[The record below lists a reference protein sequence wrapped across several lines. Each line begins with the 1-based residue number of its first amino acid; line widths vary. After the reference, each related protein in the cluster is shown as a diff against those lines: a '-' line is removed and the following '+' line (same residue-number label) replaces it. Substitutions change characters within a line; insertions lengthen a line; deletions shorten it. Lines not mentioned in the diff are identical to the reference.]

1 MKKMTDIS
9 SLFRNRSRKDQLDYG
24 LTVIVISTLCWC
36 LWLYAK
42 CKRRSPPLPPGPWGL
57 PIIGNLPF
65 LQPELHTYFQGLAKK
80 HGPIFKLWLGAK
92 LTIVVT
98 SSEVAQE
105 ILKTND
111 IIFANHDVPAVGLV
125 NTYGGTEI
133 IWSPYGPKW
142 RMLRKLCVNRI
153 LRNAMLDSST
163 DLRRRETRQTVRY
176 LADQARVGSPVNL
189 GEQIFLMML
198 NVVTQMLWGTTVKE
212 EEREVVGAEF
222 LEVIREMNDLL
233 LVPNI
238 SDFFPVLSRFDLQ
251 GLAKRMRRPA
261 QRMDQMFDR
270 IINQRLGMDR
280 DSSDGRAVDFLDV
293 LLKVKDEEA
302 EKTKLT
308 MNDVKAV
315 LMDMVLGGTDTSLH
329 VIEFA
334 MAELLHNPDIMKR
347 AQQEVDKVVGKE
359 KVVEESHISKLPYIL
374 AIMKE
379 TLRLHTVAPL
389 LVPRRPSQ
397 TTVVGGFTIPKDSKI
412 FINAWA
418 IHRNPNVWENPLKFD
433 PDRFLDMSYDF
444 KGNDFN
450 YLPFG
455 SGRRIC
461 VGMAMGE
468 RVVLYNLATFL
479 HSFDWKIPQGERVE
493 VEEKFGIVLELKNP
507 LVATPVLRLSDPN
520 LYL

>member
-1 MKKMTDIS
+1 LYPLTNRGLHRCRRDLGAFPLSDSFHS
-9 SLFRNRSRKDQLDYG
+9 SNRS
-24 LTVIVISTLCWC
+24 
-36 LWLYAK
+36 
-42 CKRRSPPLPPGPWGL
+42 
-57 PIIGNLPF
+57 
-65 LQPELHTYFQGLAKK
+65 FQELAKK

-98 SSEVAQE
+98 SSEVAQD
-105 ILKTND
+105 ILRTND
-111 IIFANHDVPAVGLV
+111 IIFANHDVPAVAPA
-125 NTYGGTEI
+125 NTYGGMEIDTEQ
-133 IWSPYGPKW
+133 
-142 RMLRKLCVNRI
+142 RA
-153 LRNAMLDSST
+153 NAMLDSST
-163 DLRRRETRQTVRY
+163 DLRRRETRKTVRY
-176 LADQARVGSPVNL
+176 LAGQARVGSPVNL

-198 NVVTQMLWGTTVKE
+198 NVVTQMLWGRTVKGK
-212 EEREVVGAEF
+212 ERESVVAEF

-238 SDFFPVLSRFDLQ
+238 SDFFPALSRFDLQ
-251 GLAKRMRRPA
+251 GLVKRMRGPA

-280 DSSDGRAVDFLDV
+280 ESDWKTEDFLDA
-293 LLKVKDEEA
+293 LLKI
-302 EKTKLT
+302 KLT
-308 MNDVKAV
+308 MNDVKALLV
-315 LMDMVLGGTDTSLH
+315 DMVLGGTDTSLH
-329 VIEFA
+329 IIEFA
-334 MAELLHNPDIMKR
+334 MPELLHNPDIMKR
-347 AQQEVDKVVGKE
+347 AQQELDKVVGKE
-359 KVVEESHISKLPYIL
+359 KVVDESHISKLPYIL

-379 TLRLHTVAPL
+379 TQRLHTIVPL
-389 LVPRRPSQ
+389 LVPRRPSK

-412 FINAWA
+412 FINVWA

-433 PDRFLDMSYDF
+433 PDRFLDKSYDF

-461 VGMAMGE
+461 V
-468 RVVLYNLATFL
+468 VVLYNLATLL

-507 LVATPVLRLSDPN
+507 LVATPLLRLSDPN

>member
-1 MKKMTDIS
+1 
-9 SLFRNRSRKDQLDYG
+9 
-24 LTVIVISTLCWC
+24 
-36 LWLYAK
+36 
-42 CKRRSPPLPPGPWGL
+42 
-57 PIIGNLPF
+57 
-65 LQPELHTYFQGLAKK
+65 
-80 HGPIFKLWLGAK
+80 
-92 LTIVVT
+92 
-98 SSEVAQE
+98 
-105 ILKTND
+105 
-111 IIFANHDVPAVGLV
+111 
-125 NTYGGTEI
+125 
-133 IWSPYGPKW
+133 
-142 RMLRKLCVNRI
+142 ML
-153 LRNAMLDSST
+153 S
-163 DLRRRETRQTVRY
+163 
-176 LADQARVGSPVNL
+176 
-189 GEQIFLMML
+189 
-198 NVVTQMLWGTTVKE
+198 
-212 EEREVVGAEF
+212 
-222 LEVIREMNDLL
+222 
-233 LVPNI
+233 
-238 SDFFPVLSRFDLQ
+238 
-251 GLAKRMRRPA
+251 
-261 QRMDQMFDR
+261 
-270 IINQRLGMDR
+270 
-280 DSSDGRAVDFLDV
+280 
-293 LLKVKDEEA
+293 
-302 EKTKLT
+302 
-308 MNDVKAV
+308 
-315 LMDMVLGGTDTSLH
+315 GTDTSLH

>member
-1 MKKMTDIS
+1 M
-9 SLFRNRSRKDQLDYG
+9 
-24 LTVIVISTLCWC
+24 
-36 LWLYAK
+36 
-42 CKRRSPPLPPGPWGL
+42 
-57 PIIGNLPF
+57 
-65 LQPELHTYFQGLAKK
+65 AKK

-92 LTIVVT
+92 LAIVVT

-105 ILKTND
+105 IFKTND
-111 IIFANHDVPAVGLV
+111 RKPRCPSRGSGQ
-125 NTYGGTEI
+125 Y
-133 IWSPYGPKW
+133 W

-153 LRNAMLDSST
+153 LSKAMLDSST
-163 DLRRRETRQTVRY
+163 ELRRQETRQTVRY

-198 NVVTQMLWGTTVKE
+198 NVITQMLWGTTVKE
-212 EEREVVGAEF
+212 EERDVVGAEF

-251 GLAKRMRRPA
+251 GLVKRMQRPA

-270 IINQRLGMDR
+270 IINQRLGKDR
-280 DSSDGRAVDFLDV
+280 DSSDGRAGDFLDV
-293 LLKVKDEEA
+293 LLKVKDEEN
-302 EKTKLT
+302 EKTNLT

-347 AQQEVDKVVGKE
+347 AQQELDKVVGKE
-359 KVVEESHISKLPYIL
+359 KVVDESHISKLPYIL

-379 TLRLHTVAPL
+379 TLRLHTIIPL
-389 LVPRRPSQ
+389 LVPRRPSK

-412 FINAWA
+412 FINVWA

-433 PDRFLDMSYDF
+433 PDRFLDNSYDF

-455 SGRRIC
+455 IC

-507 LVATPVLRLSDPN
+507 LVAAPVLRLSDPN
-520 LYL
+520 LYLYRA

>member
-1 MKKMTDIS
+1 MTDIS

-111 IIFANHDVPAVGLV
+111 IIFANHDVPAVGPV

-315 LMDMVLGGTDTSLH
+315 LMVS
-329 VIEFA
+329 
-334 MAELLHNPDIMKR
+334 
-347 AQQEVDKVVGKE
+347 
-359 KVVEESHISKLPYIL
+359 
-374 AIMKE
+374 
-379 TLRLHTVAPL
+379 
-389 LVPRRPSQ
+389 
-397 TTVVGGFTIPKDSKI
+397 
-412 FINAWA
+412 
-418 IHRNPNVWENPLKFD
+418 
-433 PDRFLDMSYDF
+433 
-444 KGNDFN
+444 
-450 YLPFG
+450 
-455 SGRRIC
+455 
-461 VGMAMGE
+461 
-468 RVVLYNLATFL
+468 
-479 HSFDWKIPQGERVE
+479 
-493 VEEKFGIVLELKNP
+493 
-507 LVATPVLRLSDPN
+507 
-520 LYL
+520 